1 MPEGIKIVKIY
12 TPETKHTAIKY
23 ADFKITFKGIG
34 SELQSEFRRFMEQ
47 EQINTVKKTKRKG
60 EKLIDLKPDIKIIS
74 EEFQDGRFVLVL
86 RLPAG
91 TEKILIRIWL
101 PICLYRFAVRTWK
114 LNQLRE

>member
-1 MPEGIKIVKIY
+1 MPISKL
-12 TPETKHTAIKY
+12 HS
-23 ADFKITFKGIG
+23 KGIG

-91 TEKILIRIWL
+91 TEKNINPSLVTDLFVPFCCTDVEIESVERI
-101 PICLYRFAVRTWK
+101 AVISEK
-114 LNQLRE
+114 NEDFFL